1 MEALSED
8 EEEDSKHLLATN
20 KIILESMRP
29 KEVS

>member
-1 MEALSED
+1 MEALSE

-20 KIILESMRP
+20 KVILDSMRP